1 MEFLIRLLQEENDVR
16 ENDDSNEL
24 HFATRMVQIRDA
36 FEPDDRKK
44 TAHR

>member
-16 ENDDSNEL
+16 EDDDCNEL

-36 FEPDDRKK
+36 FKPDDRKK
-44 TAHR
+44 TGDR